1 VTKFPH
7 DAPLSRVIRALTVLG
22 FEIVRERE
30 HISMARLNADGTSTP
45 LTLPNHATLKGS
57 TLRTI
62 CTRAGIDRD
71 EFQKAYENA

>member
-1 VTKFPH
+1 VPKFPH
-7 DAPLSRVIRALTVLG
+7 DAPRARVVRALRTLG

-30 HISMARLNADGTSTP
+30 HISMIRRNIDGTTTP

-71 EFQKAYENA
+71 DFQKAYDEA

>member
-1 VTKFPH
+1 M
-7 DAPLSRVIRALTVLG
+7 IRRN
-22 FEIVRERE
+22 I
-30 HISMARLNADGTSTP
+30 DGTTTP

-71 EFQKAYENA
+71 DFQKAYDEA